1 MQTLTLT
8 EIIRM
13 RNIVANEWKDL
24 MTQVDN
30 DHIRVRQAVFTQQCK
45 STQQQEIQDQH
56 KEDGEELLAF
66 Q

>member
-1 MQTLTLT
+1 
-8 EIIRM
+8 M

-24 MTQVDN
+24 MTQLDN
-30 DHIRVRQAVFTQQCK
+30 DHIRVRQTVFTQQYK
-45 STQQQEIQDQH
+45 SSQQQEIQDQH

>member
-45 STQQQEIQDQH
+45 SSQQQEIQDQH